1 MEQLNAK
8 LYHRYTALKKR
19 KLLDEGLDQK
29 RAADINEL
37 RQAMKDWVA
46 ELQSENER
54 LVAKLTQKEQQLVE
68 AQTLLLDETRKTKE
82 LNSEILKLQCLLA
95 EKNDANHIATG
106 SPDTTA
112 EMTIENQ
119 TPISPAKKTPKS
131 NSRER
136 NIRSIEKA
144 IVPRNGFQEEGR
156 DLDSCRRHMS
166 ISGSAT
172 EESSSTCM
180 FHLLAESMVGM
191 KFSVKNET
199 EGFSLSVSHE
209 ASGYNFTLTWVDQP
223 GGSEWSYQYSSL
235 GTLDRIA
242 MGWMK
247 EDIKFSSTMCPVF
260 FKQISHILR
269 QC

>member
-8 LYHRYTALKKR
+8 LYHKYTALKKR

-68 AQTLLLDETRKTKE
+68 AHTLLLDETRKTNE

-106 SPDTTA
+106 SPDATA

-156 DLDSCRRHMS
+156 DKTYEHLRECDRRKLQYLYVS
-166 ISGSAT
+166 SA
-172 EESSSTCM
+172 
-180 FHLLAESMVGM
+180 G
-191 KFSVKNET
+191 
-199 EGFSLSVSHE
+199 
-209 ASGYNFTLTWVDQP
+209 
-223 GGSEWSYQYSSL
+223 
-235 GTLDRIA
+235 
-242 MGWMK
+242 
-247 EDIKFSSTMCPVF
+247 
-260 FKQISHILR
+260 
-269 QC
+269 